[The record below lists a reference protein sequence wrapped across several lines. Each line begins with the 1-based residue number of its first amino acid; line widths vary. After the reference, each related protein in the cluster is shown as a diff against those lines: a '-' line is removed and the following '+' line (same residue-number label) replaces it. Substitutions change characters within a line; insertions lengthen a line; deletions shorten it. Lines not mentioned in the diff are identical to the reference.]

1 MTTEN
6 ANVPKDV
13 QSAIAQRQAAA
24 KVLAENPHLLTF
36 DYLEEHD
43 LPVFVRNNTNVG
55 AMIVIDVKTKGGRTQ
70 TLDIQNTDIPYELTQ
85 TLTFDELRGS
95 IGFMK
100 SLRNRT
106 LLLLDPTKAM
116 EFLTDPKVRRRMEK
130 VQTSKFSKE
139 SSVVAPKSFA
149 IAPLANEN
157 IRPGAP
163 EQEATPQVDPVSGR
177 LQALVGEY
185 KTAMEDK
192 SLTETAKLQA
202 ADDFEDKIAENSRTF
217 TMMDWAWLVREV
229 DSHAGVVAMANQQ
242 INLLSQQG

>member
-1 MTTEN
+1 MPFEN

-13 QSAIAQRQAAA
+13 QTAIAQRQAAA
-24 KVLAENPHLLTF
+24 KTLAENPHLLTF

-55 AMIVIDVKTKGGRTQ
+55 AMLVIDIKTKGGRTH

-106 LLLLDPTKAM
+106 LILMDPTKAM
-116 EFLTDPKVRRRMEK
+116 EFLTQPAVQRRLAK

-139 SSVVAPKSFA
+139 ASVVAPKSFA
-149 IAPLANEN
+149 IAPMVNEN

-163 EQEATPQVDPVSGR
+163 EQDVAPQADPISGR

-185 KTAMEDK
+185 KTALEDK
-192 SLTETAKLQA
+192 SLTEAAKTQA
-202 ADDFEDKIAENSRTF
+202 ADDFEDKIADNARTF
-217 TMMDWAWLVREV
+217 SLLDWTWLSREV
-229 DSHAGVVAMANQQ
+229 SHPGVVAMAQQQ
-242 INLLSQQG
+242 IALLSQQG